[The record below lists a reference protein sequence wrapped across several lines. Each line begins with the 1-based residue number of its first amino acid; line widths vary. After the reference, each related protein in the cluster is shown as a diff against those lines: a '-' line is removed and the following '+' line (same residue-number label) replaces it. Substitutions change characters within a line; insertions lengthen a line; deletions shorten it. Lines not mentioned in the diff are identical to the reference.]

1 LPNTIVNDLQS
12 VPNTVDFQS
21 IAGVGTILVAAT
33 YGRGAWAILINP
45 STINGQVFFDHNG
58 NGIKD
63 ANDQGLNVPRVF
75 LDANGNGSF
84 DTLEPST
91 TTDAGGHYEFD
102 AVAPGTYTIR
112 VVAPS
117 NYVPTTPTSSFTVS
131 GSNLT
136 QKDFGLTT
144 FSGLINPGV
153 IWDLFKQSNAE
164 FEAKMKSLLERRK
177 DDFAAMKPKD
187 ILAPSYLSVAD
198 LNALPGRKPGQ
209 PVGAENEF
217 EALSPE
223 KPR

>member
-1 LPNTIVNDLQS
+1 MSDLQS

-33 YGRGAWAILINP
+33 YGRGAWAILISP
-45 STINGQVFFDHNG
+45 STISGQVFFDHNG

-75 LDANGNGSF
+75 LDANGNGSL
-84 DTLEPST
+84 DTLEPNT
-91 TTDAGGHYEFD
+91 TTAAGGHYEFD
-102 AVAPGTYTIR
+102 AVAPGTYTLR

-117 NYVPTTPTSSFTVS
+117 SYVPTTPTTLHGKRLQPYAERFRPYHVL
-131 GSNLT
+131 GQL
-136 QKDFGLTT
+136 
-144 FSGLINPGV
+144 NPGV
-153 IWDLFKQSNAE
+153 LWDLIQQSNAE
-164 FEAKMKSLLERRK
+164 FEAKMKSLLERRR

-187 ILAPSYLSVAD
+187 SLAPSYLSVAD

-217 EALSPE
+217 EALSPG
-223 KPR
+223 KLR